1 MDTVAHRRRCRRAA
15 AWAIAAGLVLMA
27 VLVEYRVVLS
37 GQGGSGGQHSTRIA
51 FISAYFVGLAILGF
65 VAAGCL
71 IGDRSAPA
79 RPLLM
84 ASASGAIVLG
94 VVGIFSIGIGLFV
107 SAAIQ
112 LAAAGRAP
120 AHPYD
125 RQARIAVASLVA
137 VPPIALV
144 AGLALTS

>member
-15 AWAIAAGLVLMA
+15 AWAIVAGLILMA

-51 FISAYFVGLAILGF
+51 FISAYIVGLAALGF

-71 IGDRSAPA
+71 LADRSGPA

-112 LAAAGRAP
+112 LVAAGRAP
-120 AHPYD
+120 AHPQD
-125 RQARIAVASLVA
+125 RQARIAAACLVA